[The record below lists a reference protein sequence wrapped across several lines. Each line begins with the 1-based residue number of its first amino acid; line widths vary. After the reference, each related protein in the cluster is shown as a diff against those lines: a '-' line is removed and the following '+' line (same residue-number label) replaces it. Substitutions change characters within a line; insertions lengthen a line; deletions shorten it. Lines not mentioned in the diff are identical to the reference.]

1 VPTFEAVPIPPPVL
15 EHHRKITIFADFFYA
30 QGVLV
35 FNSISR
41 GIGFCTVK
49 PVTNH
54 DKSTILQ
61 ELEAVVKL
69 YQHCGFHVCDIH
81 ADQEFACVRT
91 DLLPVELNI
100 VPADSH
106 VGEVE
111 CSIRTIKEHLH
122 SCVHGLP
129 FQRVPKLLIQ
139 RMVTDVICCL
149 KQFPWKNGISIDM
162 SPATLVTG
170 HQMPD
175 YNLMRLEFGSYVQV
189 FEDNTPSNTPQA
201 RSLGEIALDPT
212 GNGLPFP

>member
-15 EHHRKITIFADFFYA
+15 EHHRKITICADFFYV
-30 QGVLV
+30 QGVL
-35 FNSISR
+35 FFHSISR
-41 GIGFCTVK
+41 GIGFRTVK
-49 PVTNH
+49 PVINR

-61 ELEAVVKL
+61 EPEAVVKL
-69 YQHCGFHVCDIH
+69 YWHRGFHVCDIH
-81 ADQEFACVRT
+81 ADQEFACVQT

-111 CSIRTIKEHLH
+111 CSIRTIKERLR

-129 FQRVPKLLIQ
+129 FQHVPKLFIQ
-139 RMVTDVICCL
+139 HMVTDVIHCL
-149 KQFPWKNGISIDM
+149 NQFPWKNGISIDM

-170 HQMPD
+170 HQMPE

-189 FEDNTPSNTPQA
+189 FEDNTPSNTPWA
-201 RSLGEIALDPT
+201 HSLGAP
-212 GNGLPFP
+212 NW